1 MTKRASPRYV
11 LTPVSKKTGKRL
23 TFYVSR
29 KDVNKVTRGPGVKG
43 VVTDL
48 DTKETYRIDSNSGP
62 K

>member
-29 KDVNKVTRGPGVKG
+29 KGRQQSDEGGQA
-43 VVTDL
+43 
-48 DTKETYRIDSNSGP
+48 
-62 K
+62 